1 MFVVTGL
8 NRARMKGA
16 YLRFCPFASCALL
29 LLLCSSLLVGVNY
42 SAAQQAQ
49 AMLIAQ
55 HTDTPDKKPATASP
69 SSRQQGKGDIGIQVQ
84 PASPP
89 TERKITPEEAR
100 ELFAS
105 IDETLTWLSKD
116 TGYAIKQKVKGELA
130 SREQVAKYV
139 DDRLNDDED
148 AKRLE
153 RSEIVLKK
161 FGLLP
166 RDFDLHAFLIQ
177 LLQEQVAG
185 YYDVKS
191 KSMYLL
197 DWLSADSQKPVL
209 AHELTHALQDQNF
222 DLKTWET
229 PKAAKRSDREEFTFD
244 EDEAATARSAVAEG
258 QGMVTLVDYMLRG
271 TGHTLADA
279 PQVATMMRSSM
290 TGNSGFPLLE
300 KAPLMIRESLVFPY
314 GDGLAFEA
322 ALLEQGKD
330 TAFSGA
336 FRRPPQNTHEILDVG
351 SYLKAAPA
359 RWLVLPDLRNE
370 LGSAY
375 EKYDEGSIGQLDTRI
390 LVQQYSDKDTAA
402 KMTEAWK
409 GGVYYAAGKKD
420 PKLKGSAQIGLV
432 YLSRWATE
440 DAADQFAKIYGDYLP
455 KRYAKAIPLN
465 VKEVKCSPPES
476 CDAKSVR
483 AFSTEEGE
491 VWIQRVEGAGVLIS
505 EGFDVATA
513 SKLRAQVLSANP
525 ARLVQ
530 VQMRS
535 LMSPLRTSAV
545 IQDAVGRILAARIG
559 EEIKNSSRH
568 VN

>member
-1 MFVVTGL
+1 MFAVRRFSQPVQT
-8 NRARMKGA
+8 KVI
-16 YLRFCPFASCALL
+16 YLRLPASCALL
-29 LLLCSSLLVGVNY
+29 LMLCTFFLIGVDQ
-42 SAAQQAQ
+42 ATAQQPAPPSV
-49 AMLIAQ
+49 AH
-55 HTDTPDKKPATASP
+55 HTDAPSQKPTTASP
-69 SSRQQGKGDIGIQVQ
+69 SSGQQQGKGDIGIQVQ
-84 PASPP
+84 PPSPP
-89 TERKITPEEAR
+89 AERKITPEEAR

-116 TGYAIKQKVKGELA
+116 TGYTIKQKVKGELA

-139 DDRLNDDED
+139 EDRLNDDED

-185 YYDVKS
+185 YYDVKT

-229 PKAAKRSDREEFTFD
+229 PKSAKRSENDEFTFD

-322 ALLEQGKD
+322 ALLEKGKE

-336 FRRPPQNTHEILDVG
+336 FRRPPQNTHEILNVT
-351 SYLKAAPA
+351 SYLKATPA
-359 RWLVLPDLRNE
+359 KWLILPDLRNE

-390 LVQQYSDKDTAA
+390 LVQQYADKDTAM
-402 KMTEAWK
+402 KMADAWK
-409 GGVYYAAGKKD
+409 GGVYFAAGNKD
-420 PKLKGSAQIGLV
+420 PKLKGSTRIGLI
-432 YLSRWATE
+432 YLSRWDTE
-440 DAADQFAKIYGDYLP
+440 DAADQFAKIYSEYLP
-455 KRYAKAIPLN
+455 KRYAKATPIA
-465 VKEVKCSPPES
+465 VKDVKCGGSES
-476 CDAKSVR
+476 CDAKTVR
-483 AFSTEEGE
+483 SFNTEEGD
-491 VWIQRVEGAGVLIS
+491 VWIQRVDGAGVLIS
-505 EGFDVATA
+505 EGFDIATA

-525 ARLVQ
+525 ARVVQ

-545 IQDAVGRILAARIG
+545 IQGAVGRIMAARIS
-559 EEIKNSSRH
+559 ETIQNSLRSL
-568 VN
+568 N

>member
-1 MFVVTGL
+1 MFSV
-8 NRARMKGA
+8 R
-16 YLRFCPFASCALL
+16 RFSQPVKTKVICVRSPANCALL
-29 LLLCSSLLVGVNY
+29 LSLCTFFLLGVNQA
-42 SAAQQAQ
+42 AAQQPAPPSVPR
-49 AMLIAQ
+49 
-55 HTDTPDKKPATASP
+55 HTDTPNQKPAAP
-69 SSRQQGKGDIGIQVQ
+69 AGQQQGQGDIGIQVQ
-84 PASPP
+84 PPSPP
-89 TERKITPEEAR
+89 AERKITAEEAR

-105 IDETLTWLSKD
+105 VDETLTWLSKD
-116 TGYAIKQKVKGELA
+116 TGYTIKQKVKGELA

-139 DDRLNDDED
+139 EDRLNDDED
-148 AKRLE
+148 TKRLE

-185 YYDVKS
+185 YYDVKT

-229 PKAAKRSDREEFTFD
+229 PKSAQRSDSDEFMFD

-322 ALLEQGKD
+322 ALLEKGKD

-336 FRRPPQNTHEILDVG
+336 FRRPPQNTHEILNVT
-351 SYLKAAPA
+351 SYLKAIPA
-359 RWLVLPDLRNE
+359 KWLVLPDLRNE

-390 LVQQYSDKDTAA
+390 LVQQYADKDTAM
-402 KMTEAWK
+402 KMADAWK
-409 GGVYYAAGKKD
+409 GGVYFAAGNKD
-420 PKLKGSAQIGLV
+420 PKLKSSARIGLI
-432 YLSRWATE
+432 YLSRWDTE
-440 DAADQFAKIYGDYLP
+440 DAADQFAKIYADYLP
-455 KRYAKAIPLN
+455 KRYKRATPIA
-465 VKEVKCSPPES
+465 VKDIKCGTENCNP
-476 CDAKSVR
+476 KIVH
-483 AFSTEEGE
+483 FFNTEEGD
-491 VWIQRVEGAGVLIS
+491 VWIQRVDGAGVLIS
-505 EGFDVATA
+505 EGFDITTA
-513 SKLRAQVLSANP
+513 SKLRAQILSANP
-525 ARLVQ
+525 AKVVQ
-530 VQMRS
+530 AQMGS

-545 IQDAVGRILAARIG
+545 IQGAFSRIVAARIVAT
-559 EEIKNSSRH
+559 IQNSLRSI
-568 VN
+568 N

>member
-1 MFVVTGL
+1 MFAVSGVDRPEQTK
-8 NRARMKGA
+8 RMQSRSAR
-16 YLRFCPFASCALL
+16 CALL
-29 LLLCSSLLVGVNY
+29 LLLCCSIFAAVNE
-42 SAAQQAQ
+42 AAGQRV
-49 AMLIAQ
+49 
-55 HTDTPDKKPATASP
+55 PAERPGTASP
-69 SSRQQGKGDIGIQVQ
+69 SQHGKGDIGIQVQ

-89 TERKITPEEAR
+89 AERKITPEEAR
-100 ELFAS
+100 ELFSS
-105 IDETLTWLSKD
+105 IDETLSWLSKD

-185 YYDVKS
+185 YYDVKT
-191 KSMYLL
+191 KNMYLL

-229 PKAAKRSDREEFTFD
+229 PKAAKRSDKDEFTFD

-258 QGMVTLVDYMLRG
+258 QGMVTLVDFMLRG

-279 PQVATMMRSSM
+279 PQVAGMMRSSM

-322 ALLEQGKD
+322 ALLEKGKD

-336 FRRPPQNTHEILDVG
+336 FRRPPQNTHEILNVG
-351 SYLKAAPA
+351 SYLRATPA
-359 RWLVLPDLRNE
+359 KWLVLPDLRNE

-390 LVQQYSDKDTAA
+390 LVQQYADKEIAA
-402 KMTEAWK
+402 KMAEAWR
-409 GGVYYAAGKKD
+409 GGAYYAAGNKD
-420 PKLKGSAQIGLV
+420 SKAKGTTRIGLI
-432 YLSRWATE
+432 YLSRWDTE
-440 DAADQFAKIYGDYLP
+440 DAADQFAKIYADYVP
-455 KRYAKAIPLN
+455 KRYAKATPIA
-465 VKEVKCSPPES
+465 VKDVKCGPPES
-476 CDAKSVR
+476 CDAKSVP
-483 AFSTEEGE
+483 AFTTDEGE
-491 VWIQRVEGAGVLIS
+491 VWIQQVEGAGVLIS

-525 ARLVQ
+525 ARVVQ
-530 VQMRS
+530 VQMHS
-535 LMSPLRTSAV
+535 LMSPLHTSAA
-545 IQDAVGRILAARIG
+545 IQEAVGRWLTETVSEALQDSPRSM
-559 EEIKNSSRH
+559 K
-568 VN
+568 

>member
-1 MFVVTGL
+1 V
-8 NRARMKGA
+8 
-16 YLRFCPFASCALL
+16 
-29 LLLCSSLLVGVNY
+29 
-42 SAAQQAQ
+42 
-49 AMLIAQ
+49 
-55 HTDTPDKKPATASP
+55 
-69 SSRQQGKGDIGIQVQ
+69 
-84 PASPP
+84 
-89 TERKITPEEAR
+89 
-100 ELFAS
+100 LFAS

-116 TGYAIKQKVKGELA
+116 TGYTIKQKVKGELA

-139 DDRLNDDED
+139 EDRLNDDED

-166 RDFDLHAFLIQ
+166 RDFDLHAFLVQ

-185 YYDVKS
+185 YYDVKT

-229 PKAAKRSDREEFTFD
+229 PKAAKRNDKDEFTFD

-322 ALLEQGKD
+322 ALLEKGKD

-336 FRRPPQNTHEILDVG
+336 FRRPPQNTHEVLDVA
-351 SYLKAAPA
+351 SYLNAAPA
-359 RWLVLPDLRNE
+359 RWLVLPDLHNE

-390 LVQQYSDKDTAA
+390 LIQQYADQETAA
-402 KMTEAWK
+402 KMAQSWK
-409 GGVYYAAGKKD
+409 AGVYYAAGNRD
-420 PKLKGSAQIGLV
+420 SKLKGSARIGLV
-432 YLSRWATE
+432 YLSRWQTE
-440 DAADQFAKIYGDYLP
+440 EAAGQFARIYADYLP
-455 KRYAKAIPLN
+455 KRYTKAVPIA
-465 VKEVKCSPPES
+465 VKEVKCGPAEK
-476 CDAKSVR
+476 CDPKSVH
-483 AFSTEEGE
+483 AFSTEEGD

-505 EGFDVATA
+505 EGFDGATA

-525 ARLVQ
+525 SRLIQ
-530 VQMRS
+530 VEMHS
-535 LMSPLRTSAV
+535 LMSPLRSSAV
-545 IQDAVGRILAARIG
+545 IHQAAGRILANCI
-559 EEIKNSSRH
+559 SRR
-568 VN
+568 VEDLMGNADSAQRPLAPRASE

>member
-1 MFVVTGL
+1 MFVVSGFSRLGEAKVTY
-8 NRARMKGA
+8 RPSSR
-16 YLRFCPFASCALL
+16 CAPI
-29 LLLCSSLLVGVNY
+29 LLLCSSFFVGLGQ
-42 SAAQQAQ
+42 SAAQAKQTQPAPQ
-49 AMLIAQ
+49 Q
-55 HTDTPDKKPATASP
+55 TEVQRQKPAQTP
-69 SSRQQGKGDIGIQVQ
+69 PPQQQGKGDIGIQVQ
-84 PASPP
+84 PPSAPS
-89 TERKITPEEAR
+89 ENKITPEEAR
-100 ELFAS
+100 QLFAS

-139 DDRLNDDED
+139 EDRLNDDED

-166 RDFDLHAFLIQ
+166 RDFNLHGFLIE

-229 PKAAKRSDREEFTFD
+229 PKAAKSSDKEEFTFD

-322 ALLEQGKD
+322 ALLEKGKD

-336 FRRPPQNTHEILDVG
+336 FRRPPQNTHEVLDVA
-351 SYLKAAPA
+351 SYLKASPA
-359 RWLVLPDLRNE
+359 RWLVLPDLRKE
-370 LGSAY
+370 LGAAY

-390 LVQQYSDKDTAA
+390 IVEQYADQETAA
-402 KMTEAWK
+402 KMARYWK
-409 GGVYYAAGKKD
+409 GGVYYAAGNKD
-420 PKLKGSAQIGLV
+420 TRLKGTAKIGLI
-432 YLSRWATE
+432 YLSRWTTE
-440 DAADQFAKIYGDYLP
+440 DAADQFAKIYADYLP
-455 KRYAKAIPLN
+455 KRYTKTSPIALK
-465 VKEVKCSPPES
+465 KDVKCGLGES
-476 CDAKSVR
+476 CDSKTVQ

-491 VWIQRVEGAGVLIS
+491 IWIQRVEGSGVLIS

-513 SKLRAQVLSANP
+513 SKLRSQVLSANP
-525 ARLVQ
+525 ARLIQ
-530 VQMRS
+530 AQMHS
-535 LMSPLRTSAV
+535 LMSPLRTSAA
-545 IQDAVGRILAARIG
+545 IQEAVGRVVANRIS
-559 EEIKNSSRH
+559 ETLRDSSRS

>member
-1 MFVVTGL
+1 MFVVTGS
-8 NRARMKGA
+8 NRTQVKGA
-16 YLRFCPFASCALL
+16 YLRFCASCAPL
-29 LLLCSSLLVGVNY
+29 LLLCSSFFVGVDY
-42 SAAQQAQ
+42 SAAQQPQ
-49 AMLIAQ
+49 PLLIAQ
-55 HTDTPDKKPATASP
+55 HTDTPDKKPAPASP
-69 SSRQQGKGDIGIQVQ
+69 SRPPQGKGDIGVRVEQ
-84 PASPP
+84 ASPP
-89 TERKITPEEAR
+89 SERKITAEEAR
-100 ELFAS
+100 QLFAS

-185 YYDVKS
+185 YYDVKT

-229 PKAAKRSDREEFTFD
+229 PKAAKRSDKEEFTFD

-300 KAPLMIRESLVFPY
+300 RAPLMIRESLVFPY

-322 ALLEQGKD
+322 ALLEKGKD

-336 FRRPPQNTHEILDVG
+336 FRRPPQNTHEILDVAT
-351 SYLKAAPA
+351 YLKATPA

-370 LGSAY
+370 LGSGY

-390 LVQQYSDKDTAA
+390 LVEQYADKETAA
-402 KMTEAWK
+402 KMADAWK
-409 GGVYYAAGKKD
+409 GGVYYAAGNKD
-420 PKLKGSAQIGLV
+420 PKLKGSARIGLV
-432 YLSRWATE
+432 YLSRWKTE
-440 DAADQFAKIYGDYLP
+440 DAADEFAKIYGDYLP
-455 KRYAKAIPLN
+455 KRYARATPLN
-465 VKEVKCSPPES
+465 VKDVKCGPPES
-476 CDAKSVR
+476 CDAKTVR

-505 EGFDVATA
+505 EGFDGATA
-513 SKLRAQVLSANP
+513 SKLRVQVLSANP
-525 ARLVQ
+525 AKLIQ

-535 LMSPLRTSAV
+535 LMSPVRTSAI
-545 IQDAVGRILAARIG
+545 IQEAVGRIFADRLQRAMQ
-559 EEIKNSSRH
+559 NPSRS

>member
-1 MFVVTGL
+1 M
-8 NRARMKGA
+8 
-16 YLRFCPFASCALL
+16 
-29 LLLCSSLLVGVNY
+29 LLCSSILIGVGY
-42 SAAQQAQ
+42 SAAQQTATLLVSQPDAQ
-49 AMLIAQ
+49 NQ
-55 HTDTPDKKPATASP
+55 TPVAEPSPAHDQA
-69 SSRQQGKGDIGIQVQ
+69 KGDIGIQVQ
-84 PASPP
+84 QASPP
-89 TERKITPEEAR
+89 AERKITPEEAR
-100 ELFAS
+100 QLFAS

-229 PKAAKRSDREEFTFD
+229 PKSARHSDKEVFTFD

-258 QGMVTLVDYMLRG
+258 QGMVTLVDFMLRG

-322 ALLEQGKD
+322 ALLEKGKD

-336 FRRPPQNTHEILDVG
+336 FRRPPQNTHEVLDVA
-351 SYLKAAPA
+351 SYLKATPA
-359 RWLVLPDLRNE
+359 RWLVLPDLHNE

-390 LVQQYSDKDTAA
+390 LVEQYADKEAA
-402 KMTEAWK
+402 VKMAESWK
-409 GGVYYAAGKKD
+409 GGVYYAAGNKD
-420 PKLKGSAQIGLV
+420 SKLKGSARIGLV
-432 YLSRWATE
+432 YLSRWDTE
-440 DAADQFAKIYGDYLP
+440 DVADQFAKIYADYLP
-455 KRYAKAIPLN
+455 KRYSKVSPIA
-465 VKEVKCSPPES
+465 VKEVRCGPPES
-476 CDAKSVR
+476 CDAKSVH
-483 AFSTEEGE
+483 AFATGEGE
-491 VWIQRVEGAGVLIS
+491 VWIQRVEGSGVLIS

-513 SKLRAQVLSANP
+513 SKLRSQVLSANP
-525 ARLVQ
+525 SKVVQ
-530 VQMRS
+530 VQMHS
-535 LMSPLRTSAV
+535 LMSPLRTSSV
-545 IQDAVGRILAARIG
+545 IQEAVGRILADRIS
-559 EEIKNSSRH
+559 EVIRNSFPT

>member
-1 MFVVTGL
+1 MFAVSGVDRPEQTK
-8 NRARMKGA
+8 RMQSRSAR
-16 YLRFCPFASCALL
+16 CALL
-29 LLLCSSLLVGVNY
+29 LLLCCSIFAAVNE
-42 SAAQQAQ
+42 AAGQRV
-49 AMLIAQ
+49 
-55 HTDTPDKKPATASP
+55 PAERPGRASP
-69 SSRQQGKGDIGIQVQ
+69 SEHGKGDIGIQVQ

-89 TERKITPEEAR
+89 AERKITPEEAR
-100 ELFAS
+100 ELFSS
-105 IDETLTWLSKD
+105 IDETLSWLSKD

-185 YYDVKS
+185 YYDVKT

-229 PKAAKRSDREEFTFD
+229 PKAAKRSDKDEFTFD

-258 QGMVTLVDYMLRG
+258 QGMVTLVDFMLRG

-279 PQVATMMRSSM
+279 PQVAGMMRSSM

-322 ALLEQGKD
+322 ALLEKGKD

-336 FRRPPQNTHEILDVG
+336 FRRPPQNTHEILNVG
-351 SYLKAAPA
+351 SYLRATPA
-359 RWLVLPDLRNE
+359 KWLVLPDLRNE

-390 LVQQYSDKDTAA
+390 LVQQYADKEIAA
-402 KMTEAWK
+402 KMAEAWR
-409 GGVYYAAGKKD
+409 GGAYYAAGNKD
-420 PKLKGSAQIGLV
+420 SKAKGTTRIGLI
-432 YLSRWATE
+432 YLSRWDTE
-440 DAADQFAKIYGDYLP
+440 DAADQFAKIYADYVP
-455 KRYAKAIPLN
+455 KRYAKATPIA
-465 VKEVKCSPPES
+465 VKDVKCGPPES
-476 CDAKSVR
+476 CDAKSVP
-483 AFSTEEGE
+483 AFTTDEGE
-491 VWIQRVEGAGVLIS
+491 VWIQQVEGAGVLIS
-505 EGFDVATA
+505 EGFDVTTA
-513 SKLRAQVLSANP
+513 SKLRAQILSANP
-525 ARLVQ
+525 ARVVQ
-530 VQMRS
+530 VQMHS
-535 LMSPLRTSAV
+535 LMSPLHTSAA
-545 IQDAVGRILAARIG
+545 IQEAVGRWLTETVSEALQDSLRSM
-559 EEIKNSSRH
+559 K
-568 VN
+568 

>member
-1 MFVVTGL
+1 MFVVV
-8 NRARMKGA
+8 
-16 YLRFCPFASCALL
+16 RFKRLAGSKIDFHLPCFRFAPSLW
-29 LLLCSSLLVGVNY
+29 LCSLILLGGGF
-42 SAAQQAQ
+42 SAAQQT
-49 AMLIAQ
+49 
-55 HTDTPDKKPATASP
+55 TDSSGKPADSKAQKSASP
-69 SSRQQGKGDIGIQVQ
+69 VPGQKQEKGDIGIRVEQ
-84 PASPP
+84 ASPP
-89 TERKITPEEAR
+89 AEKKITPEEAR
-100 ELFAS
+100 QLFAS

-116 TGYAIKQKVKGELA
+116 TGYTIKQKVKGELA

-139 DDRLNDDED
+139 EDRLNDDED

-166 RDFDLHAFLIQ
+166 RDFNLHGFLIE

-229 PKAAKRSDREEFTFD
+229 PKAAKSSDKEEFTFD

-258 QGMVTLVDYMLRG
+258 QGMVTLVDFMLRG

-322 ALLEQGKD
+322 ALLEKGKD

-336 FRRPPQNTHEILDVG
+336 FRRPPQNTHEILDVA
-351 SYLKAAPA
+351 SYLKATPA

-390 LVQQYSDKDTAA
+390 LVQQYADEKTAA
-402 KMTEAWK
+402 KMAESWK
-409 GGVYYAAGKKD
+409 GGVYYAAGNKD
-420 PKLKGSAQIGLV
+420 SKVKGSTRIGLV
-432 YLSRWATE
+432 YLSRWETE
-440 DAADQFAKIYGDYLP
+440 EAADQFARIYADYLP
-455 KRYAKAIPLN
+455 KRYTKTSPIALK
-465 VKEVKCSPPES
+465 KDVKCGLGES
-476 CDAKSVR
+476 CDSKTVQ

-491 VWIQRVEGAGVLIS
+491 IWIQRVEGSGVLIS

-513 SKLRAQVLSANP
+513 SKLRSQVLSANP
-525 ARLVQ
+525 AR
-530 VQMRS
+530 
-535 LMSPLRTSAV
+535 
-545 IQDAVGRILAARIG
+545 
-559 EEIKNSSRH
+559 
-568 VN
+568 

>member
-1 MFVVTGL
+1 MSVVQH
-8 NRARMKGA
+8 AE
-16 YLRFCPFASCALL
+16 
-29 LLLCSSLLVGVNY
+29 
-42 SAAQQAQ
+42 
-49 AMLIAQ
+49 AQ
-55 HTDTPDKKPATASP
+55 HQKPASP
-69 SSRQQGKGDIGIQVQ
+69 APSGESKAEGDIGIQVQ
-84 PASPP
+84 PPSPP
-89 TERKITPEEAR
+89 SEKKITPDEAR
-100 ELFAS
+100 QLFAS
-105 IDETLTWLSKD
+105 IDDTLIWLSKD

-139 DDRLNDDED
+139 EERLNDDED

-166 RDFDLHAFLIQ
+166 RDFNLHGFLIE

-222 DLKTWET
+222 DLKIWET
-229 PKAAKRSDREEFTFD
+229 PKASKSGDKEEFTFD

-279 PQVATMMRSSM
+279 PQVASMMRSSM

-322 ALLEQGKD
+322 ALLEKGKE

-336 FRRPPQNTHEILDVG
+336 FRRPPQNTHEVLDVA
-351 SYLKAAPA
+351 SYLKASPA

-370 LGSAY
+370 LGAAY

-390 LVQQYSDKDTAA
+390 LVEQYADKETAA
-402 KMTEAWK
+402 RMARYWK
-409 GGVYYAAGKKD
+409 GGVYYAAGNKD
-420 PKLKGSAQIGLV
+420 SRLKGTSRIGLV
-432 YLSRWATE
+432 YLSRWTTQ
-440 DAADQFAKIYGDYLP
+440 DAADQFAKIYADYLP
-455 KRYAKAIPLN
+455 KRYNKATPIAL
-465 VKEVKCSPPES
+465 KDVKCGPAES
-476 CDAKSVR
+476 CDSKTVQ
-483 AFSTEEGE
+483 AFNTEEGE
-491 VWIQRVEGAGVLIS
+491 IWIQRVEGSGVLIS

-513 SKLRAQVLSANP
+513 SKLRSQVLCANP
-525 ARLVQ
+525 ARLIQ
-530 VQMRS
+530 AQMHS
-535 LMSPLRTSAV
+535 LMSPLRTSAA
-545 IQDAVGRILAARIG
+545 IQEALGRILAGRIS
-559 EEIKNSSRH
+559 EALRDSSQPA
-568 VN
+568 N

>member
-1 MFVVTGL
+1 MFAVRRFSQPEQTKVI
-8 NRARMKGA
+8 
-16 YLRFCPFASCALL
+16 YLRISTSCALL
-29 LLLCSSLLVGVNY
+29 LLLLSSIVIGVDQ
-42 SAAQQAQ
+42 AIAQQPAPPSV
-49 AMLIAQ
+49 AR
-55 HTDTPDKKPATASP
+55 HTDTPNHKSNPTTP
-69 SSRQQGKGDIGIQVQ
+69 SGQQQGKGDIGIQVQ
-84 PASPP
+84 PPSPP
-89 TERKITPEEAR
+89 AERKITAEEAR

-116 TGYAIKQKVKGELA
+116 TGYTIKQKVKGELA

-139 DDRLNDDED
+139 EDRLNDDED

-185 YYDVKS
+185 YYDVKT

-229 PKAAKRSDREEFTFD
+229 PKAVKRSDNDEFTFD

-300 KAPLMIRESLVFPY
+300 EAPLMIRESLVFPY

-322 ALLEQGKD
+322 ALLEKGKD

-336 FRRPPQNTHEILDVG
+336 FRRPPQNTHEVLNVT
-351 SYLKAAPA
+351 SYLRAGPA
-359 RWLVLPDLRNE
+359 KWLVLPDLRNE

-390 LVQQYSDKDTAA
+390 LVQQYSDKDSAT
-402 KMTEAWK
+402 KMADAWK
-409 GGVYYAAGKKD
+409 GGVYFAAGNKD
-420 PKLKGSAQIGLV
+420 PKLKGSARIGLI
-432 YLSRWATE
+432 YLSRWDTE
-440 DAADQFAKIYGDYLP
+440 DTADQFARLYADYLS
-455 KRYAKAIPLN
+455 KRYAKAAPIA
-465 VKEVKCSPPES
+465 VKDIKCGSENCNP
-476 CDAKSVR
+476 KTVH
-483 AFSTEEGE
+483 AFNTEEGD
-491 VWIQRVEGAGVLIS
+491 VWIQRVDGAGVLIS
-505 EGFDVATA
+505 EGFDIATA
-513 SKLRAQVLSANP
+513 SKLRAQILSANP
-525 ARLVQ
+525 AKVVQ

-545 IQDAVGRILAARIG
+545 IQGAVGRIVDARISQA
-559 EEIKNSSRH
+559 IQNSTRS